1 MNRKSIFV
9 ALVLLCLTALAACS
23 GAPAAA
29 TGVPV
34 TGNDNS
40 QATQVG
46 NSAATQPAG
55 AASTQSANAGQ
66 SGNTTT
72 GATTRLNL
80 NTATEQELMAAV
92 PGLGERML
100 DEFLEYRPYVSIQQF
115 RQEIGK
121 YVDESQ
127 LAEFE
132 KYVYVPISINDS
144 DVATL
149 QQITG
154 LTADEAQQLIAG
166 RPYASV
172 DDFLA
177 KLSQYVS
184 TDELNTARTLLL
196 ENK

>member
-1 MNRKSIFV
+1 MNRKSILV
-9 ALVLLCLTALAACS
+9 SLVLLCLVALAACS
-23 GAPAAA
+23 GGAPAA

-34 TGNDNS
+34 TGNENS
-40 QATQVG
+40 PATQAG
-46 NSAATQPAG
+46 NSVATLPADP
-55 AASTQSANAGQ
+55 ASTQSAGAGQ

-80 NTATEQELMAAV
+80 NTATEEELMAAI

-100 DEFLEYRPYVSIQQF
+100 DEFLEYRPYVSVQQF

-127 LAEFE
+127 IAEFE
-132 KYVYVPISINDS
+132 KYVYVPVSINDS

-149 QQITG
+149 QQISG
-154 LTADEAQQLIAG
+154 LTADEAEQLIAG

-177 KLSQYVS
+177 KLAEYVS
-184 TDELNTARTLLL
+184 ADELNTARTYLL

>member
-1 MNRKSIFV
+1 MNRKSILV
-9 ALVLLCLTALAACS
+9 PLVLLCLIALAACS
-23 GAPAAA
+23 GGVPAA

-34 TGNDNS
+34 TGNENS
-40 QATQVG
+40 QATQAG
-46 NSAATQPAG
+46 NPPATQPAG
-55 AASTQSANAGQ
+55 SASTQPAEAGQ
-66 SGNTTT
+66 SGDTT

-80 NTATEQELMAAV
+80 NTATEEELMAAI

-127 LAEFE
+127 IAQFE
-132 KYVYVPISINDS
+132 QYVYVPILINES
-144 DVATL
+144 DAATL

-154 LTADEAQQLIAG
+154 LTADEAEQLIAS

-177 KLSQYVS
+177 KLGEYVS
-184 TDELNTARTLLL
+184 TDELNTARTYLL